1 MSSVTNL
8 VNIMTDPEL
17 VKKIVKTA
25 IEVVAE
31 DICECFKRFPV
42 PAGITKTQAADTFI
56 RELALRTTRH
66 SAKANV
72 TTQEYLKGI
81 ASSAFLVEH
90 CDEIVAKVLELEG
103 QTQIIVE

>member
-17 VKKIVKTA
+17 VKEIVKTA
-25 IEVVAE
+25 IEAVAE

-42 PAGITKTQAADTFI
+42 PAGMTKAQAADTFI

-66 SAKANV
+66 SANANV
-72 TTQEYLKGI
+72 TTEAYLKSI
-81 ASSAFLVEH
+81 ASSAFLAEH
-90 CDEIVAKVLELEG
+90 CDEIVAKVIELEG
-103 QTQIIVE
+103 QTQTIVE